1 MTGPISLSVA
11 LDGAG
16 WHPAAWRHPAAR
28 PDEIFS
34 AAYWVD
40 LVNTA
45 AAGDLDFVGFEDSPG
60 LQSTRLDGPDDR
72 TDQVR
77 GRLDAVLLAARVA
90 PVTEGIGPIPTA
102 TPTHLEPFHLATALA
117 TLDFVSSGRAGWRP
131 QISARHSDAALFG
144 RREVPELTGYDP
156 GDPELAARL
165 AALLDEA
172 ADAVDV
178 VRRLW
183 DSWEDD
189 AEIRDVATG
198 RYIDRDKL
206 HYVDF
211 VGQWFSVKGPSITPR
226 PPQGQ
231 PVIAALAHSTPI
243 YEFAARTADLVYVTP
258 RDPDDAK
265 RILAEVDAAQATVGR
280 TGPPLRVFADV
291 LVHLDAADGTGAD
304 RKARLDELDGAEHTS
319 DAVTFT
325 GSAARLADLVVD
337 LWSAGVAGVRLRPA
351 VLPLDLDSIV
361 DHLVPELRRLGV
373 YRSSYRTGHDDTL
386 RGRLGLERP
395 KNRYAEAR

>member
-1 MTGPISLSVA
+1 MTGPIRLGVA

-28 PDEIFS
+28 PDGIFS

-60 LQSTRLDGPDDR
+60 LQSTRLDGPDGR

-90 PVTEGIGPIPTA
+90 PVTEGIGLIPTA

-144 RREVPELTGYDP
+144 RREVPELTGYD
-156 GDPELAARL
+156 ENLQERL
-165 AALLDEA
+165 TDLLDEA
-172 ADAVDV
+172 ADAVEV

-198 RYIDRDKL
+198 RFVDRDKL
-206 HYVDF
+206 HYIDF

-243 YEFAARTADLVYVTP
+243 YEFAARTSDLVYVTP
-258 RDPDDAK
+258 RDPDDAR
-265 RILAEVDAAQATVGR
+265 RILAEVDAAQRAVGR

-304 RKARLDELDGAEHTS
+304 RRARLDELDGAEHRS
-319 DAVTFT
+319 DAATFT
-325 GSAARLADLVVD
+325 GSAEQLADLLVD
-337 LWSAGVAGVRLRPA
+337 YWSAGVTGVRLRPA

-361 DHLVPELRRLGV
+361 DFLVPELRRLGV
-373 YRSSYRTGHDDTL
+373 YRAGDNGYTL
-386 RGRLGLERP
+386 RGRLGLEKP